1 MSVINQMLR
10 DLDKQRGIPAASS
23 RVVPATPRS
32 KLWLLVILLLL
43 VILGQHFWLADRSSE
58 NSGNA
63 AISAVMSGASLSGAS
78 QPATTT
84 PQARPQIDEHAAALL
99 AQGQPQMMNDSDV
112 VVAKPSTLALAAGA
126 NGDTEL
132 ERVAGE
138 PELRDAPAAPTI
150 AEVQSQEAAA
160 APTPSAQVQT
170 AKIISPSA
178 QADYLA
184 VDSAASAESAESATS
199 LSPDSAEEPV
209 AIVPEESV
217 AKPVATVQVQRI
229 SPEQQ
234 SLMWQQ
240 QSEQALAEGRYAEA
254 EQLLRQWRSVD
265 PQQALPLLAEL
276 FWQRQQSLELDAAIA
291 ESQQLGIFDVRVQ
304 RLHLYR
310 LQQQQRWQELLA
322 LINDQLLA
330 SYNTEVIALQAQALW
345 QTQQYQAALIAYQQ
359 WTKLAPNE
367 ARAWLGQALVLEQLA
382 QPQAARAAY
391 QQALQQGGLS
401 PASLQFIQ
409 QRLVAMPE

>member
-10 DLDKQRGIPAASS
+10 DLDKQRGIHAASS

-99 AQGQPQMMNDSDV
+99 ARGQPQMMNDSDV

-138 PELRDAPAAPTI
+138 PELRGAPAATTI

-178 QADYLA
+178 QADYLS
-184 VDSAASAESAESATS
+184 VDSAASAESATS

-217 AKPVATVQVQRI
+217 AKPVATVQRI

-240 QSEQALAEGRYAEA
+240 QTEQALAEGRYAEA

-276 FWQRQQSLELDAAIA
+276 FWQRQQSPELDAVIA

-367 ARAWLGQALVLEQLA
+367 ARAWLGQALVLEQLT

>member
-10 DLDKQRGIPAASS
+10 DLDKQRGIPVASS

-43 VILGQHFWLADRSSE
+43 VIFGQYFWLVDRSSE
-58 NSGNA
+58 SSGNA
-63 AISAVMSGASLSGAS
+63 AISAVMTDASLSDAS
-78 QPATTT
+78 QPALTTA
-84 PQARPQIDEHAAALL
+84 QARRQIDENAAALL
-99 AQGQPQMMNDSDV
+99 ARGQPQMLNDSDV
-112 VVAKPSTLALAAGA
+112 VVAKSSTLALAAGA

-132 ERVAGE
+132 ERVAGD
-138 PELRDAPAAPTI
+138 PELRGAPAATTI
-150 AEVQSQEAAA
+150 AEVQFQAAEA

-178 QADYLA
+178 QADYLPA
-184 VDSAASAESAESATS
+184 DSVESAESATS

-209 AIVPEESV
+209 TIVTEESV

-254 EQLLRQWRSVD
+254 EQLLRQWRSVE

-276 FWQRQQSLELDAAIA
+276 FWQRQQGLELDAVIA
-291 ESQQLGIFDVRVQ
+291 ESLQLGIFDVRVQ

-322 LINDQLLA
+322 LINNQLLA

-401 PASLQFIQ
+401 AASLQFIQ

>member
-63 AISAVMSGASLSGAS
+63 AISAAMSGASLSGAS

-84 PQARPQIDEHAAALL
+84 PQARPQIDEHAAAVL
-99 AQGQPQMMNDSDV
+99 AQGQPQMMNDSDG

-132 ERVAGE
+132 ERVAGG
-138 PELRDAPAAPTI
+138 PELRGAPAATTI
-150 AEVQSQEAAA
+150 AEVQSPEAAA

-170 AKIISPSA
+170 AKITSPSA
-178 QADYLA
+178 QADYLS

-209 AIVPEESV
+209 IIVPEKSV
-217 AKPVATVQVQRI
+217 AKPVATVQRI

-240 QSEQALAEGRYAEA
+240 QTEQALAEGRYAEA

-345 QTQQYQAALIAYQQ
+345 QTQQYQAALIVYQQ

>member
-99 AQGQPQMMNDSDV
+99 ARGQPQMMNDSDV

-138 PELRDAPAAPTI
+138 PELRGAPAAPTI

-170 AKIISPSA
+170 TKIISPSA
-178 QADYLA
+178 QADYLS
-184 VDSAASAESAESATS
+184 VDSAASVESATS

-209 AIVPEESV
+209 TIVPEESV
-217 AKPVATVQVQRI
+217 AKPVATVQRI

-234 SLMWQQ
+234 SLMWQEQ
-240 QSEQALAEGRYAEA
+240 TEQALAEGRYAEA

-265 PQQALPLLAEL
+265 PQQALPLFAEL
-276 FWQRQQSLELDAAIA
+276 FWQRQQSLELDAVIA

-367 ARAWLGQALVLEQLA
+367 ARAWLGQALVLEQLT

>member
-63 AISAVMSGASLSGAS
+63 AISAVVSDANLSGAS
-78 QPATTT
+78 QPAMTT

-217 AKPVATVQVQRI
+217 AKPVATVQRI

-240 QSEQALAEGRYAEA
+240 QTEQALAEGRYAEA

>member
-99 AQGQPQMMNDSDV
+99 ARGQPQMMNDSDV

-132 ERVAGE
+132 ERVAGD
-138 PELRDAPAAPTI
+138 PELRGAPAATTI
-150 AEVQSQEAAA
+150 AEVQSPEAAA
-160 APTPSAQVQT
+160 APTPSALVQT

-178 QADYLA
+178 QADYLS
-184 VDSAASAESAESATS
+184 VDSAASVESATS

-209 AIVPEESV
+209 TIVPEESV
-217 AKPVATVQVQRI
+217 AKPVATVQRI

-234 SLMWQQ
+234 SLMWQEQ
-240 QSEQALAEGRYAEA
+240 TEQALAEGRYAEA

-265 PQQALPLLAEL
+265 PQQALPLFAEL

-367 ARAWLGQALVLEQLA
+367 ARAWLGQALVLEQLT